1 MARTIPRLLI
11 TAPASGGGKTTV
23 TLGLLQA
30 LLDRGLVPSSFKCG
44 PDFID
49 PLFHR
54 EVVGVNGYNLDLFFT
69 TPPVVRGLLARG
81 SAGADIAVV
90 EGVMGYYDGIGDNG
104 DASSWAVAAATGT
117 PAVMVV
123 NARGASLSLAAL
135 VNGFRD
141 FRPASML
148 AGVILNRCSQK
159 YHDKI
164 APVLERET
172 GLRVFGC
179 LPDNPAFD
187 LPSRHLGLVTPDG
200 VDELRHKLAILGKT
214 LAATVDLEGLLKLAA
229 SASPIQGEW
238 PTIHPA
244 VQERVRIAVAR
255 DRAFSFYY
263 RENFEVLEESGAEL
277 AFFSPLG
284 DERIPDD
291 AAGLYFGGGYPE
303 LFSAELA
310 ANTGMRESV
319 AAAVQSG
326 MPTLAECGGFLYL
339 QESLTDKDGK
349 THAMAGALPG
359 RGSYA
364 GGLRR
369 FGYIGVTQ
377 TADTLLGP
385 KGTSI
390 KGHEF
395 HYWDSSECGS
405 ACVAEKPT
413 GGGWNCVQAPGNV
426 FAGFPHL
433 YFLSNPECAASFVQA
448 AARWRERNR

>member
-1 MARTIPRLLI
+1 MPKSIPRLLI

-30 LLDRGLVPSSFKCG
+30 LLERGLRPASFKCG
-44 PDFID
+44 PDYID

-54 EVVGVNGYNLDLFFT
+54 EVVGVDGYNLDLFFS
-69 TPPVVRGLLARG
+69 PPSVVRGLLARG
-81 SAGADIAVV
+81 SAGADIAVL
-90 EGVMGYYDGIGDNG
+90 EGVMGYYDGIGDNS

-135 VNGFRD
+135 LNGFRD
-141 FRPASML
+141 FRSGSML
-148 AGVILNRCSQK
+148 AGVILNRCSQH

-187 LPSRHLGLVTPDG
+187 LPSRHLGLVTPDD
-200 VDELRHKLAILGKT
+200 VAELRHKLASLGTT
-214 LAATVDLEGLLKLAA
+214 LAETVDLEGLLALAA
-229 SASPIQGEW
+229 SALPIREELC
-238 PTIHPA
+238 PLPP
-244 VQERVRIAVAR
+244 VFPEPVRIAVAR
-255 DRAFSFYY
+255 DRAFCFYY
-263 RENFEVLEESGAEL
+263 RENLELLEELGAEL
-277 AFFSPLG
+277 VFFSPLR
-284 DERIPDD
+284 DATLPD
-291 AAGLYFGGGYPE
+291 ALGGLYLGGGYPE
-303 LFSAELA
+303 LFAAELA
-310 ANTGMRESV
+310 ANAGMRESI
-319 AAAVQSG
+319 AAAVRRG
-326 MPTLAECGGFLYL
+326 MPTIAECGGFLYL
-339 QESLTDKDGK
+339 QEKLTDKDGR

-359 RGSYA
+359 QSRHA

-369 FGYIGVTQ
+369 FGYVKLTQ
-377 TADTLLGP
+377 RVDTLLGP
-385 KGTSI
+385 KGTAI

-405 ACVAEKPT
+405 SCVAEKPA
-413 GGGWNCVQAPGNV
+413 GGGWGCVQATGTC

-433 YFLSNPECAASFVQA
+433 YFRSNPDCAAAFVRA
-448 AARWRERNR
+448 SGAWRERNA